1 MCGIIGYIGEKQAA
15 PILLDSLKRLEYR
28 GYDSAGIAVFIE
40 NEGNENKNKEIAC
53 YKTEGEIEKLIKI
66 VPLNLNGTIG
76 IGHTRWATHGRPC
89 TVNAHPHLD
98 CSSKIA
104 VVHNGI
110 IENFHELKE
119 ELIKKGHKFK
129 SETDTEVLAHLLEE
143 NYSGNLVQALKST
156 LSRVSGSFAIAVL
169 CSFEPD
175 KIVVARKNN
184 PLILGIGENENF
196 VASDIPAILKY
207 TRNVIFLE
215 DEEMAVVKQKEI
227 NIATFQGVEVQ
238 REIQRVTWDIKAAE
252 KAGYEHFML
261 KEINEQPKVVVET
274 IAGRISEYEGKVV
287 FEDIGLNERTIS
299 SLEQIIIVGCGTS
312 YNAACFGKY
321 LLSKFARI
329 PVTVE
334 VASEFRYSDP
344 VLAERTLMIGI
355 SQSGE
360 TADTLAAIKEAK
372 ARGCKTLAITN
383 VVGSSIT
390 REAHGVLYIRA
401 GPEIGVAATKT
412 FTAQMVAL
420 YLLAI
425 HFGLVR
431 YCLTSAE
438 VKRLIASLKQIPRE
452 IKKVLDSAGEIE
464 KLACLLEHAKACFFI
479 GRNLNFPIALEG
491 ALKLKEIA
499 YIPSDSYA
507 AGELKHGPLALLS
520 RDVPVIAIATKN
532 ATHEKMLSNIREVK
546 ARDAPVIAIANES
559 DMDIDKFVDHVI
571 RVPELSE
578 ELSPIL
584 SAVVVQLLAYFTARK
599 KGCSIDKPRHLAKSV
614 TVE

>member
-28 GYDSAGIAVFIE
+28 GYDSVGIAVF
-40 NEGNENKNKEIAC
+40 NEKIVC
-53 YKTEGEIEKLIKI
+53 YKTEGELEKLVKK
-66 VPLNLNGTIG
+66 VPPDLNGTVG
-76 IGHTRWATHGRPC
+76 IGHTRWATHGRPS
-89 TVNAHPHLD
+89 TANAHPHLD
-98 CSSKIA
+98 CSGKIA

-110 IENFHELKE
+110 IENYYELKE
-119 ELIKKGHKFK
+119 ELIKKGHKFN
-129 SETDTEVLAHLLEE
+129 SETDTEVLAHLIEE
-143 NYSGNLVQALKST
+143 NYNGSLIQALRNSI
-156 LSRVSGSFAIAVL
+156 SRVSGSFAVAVL
-169 CSFEPD
+169 CSLEPEV
-175 KIVVARKNN
+175 ILAARKDN
-184 PLILGIGENENF
+184 PLILGLGENENF
-196 VASDIPAILKY
+196 IASDIPAILKY
-207 TRNVIFLE
+207 TRKMIFL
-215 DEEMAVVKQKEI
+215 DNEEMAVVKKQEVKI
-227 NIATFQGVEVQ
+227 TTFQGMEVEKEVQ
-238 REIQRVTWDIKAAE
+238 YITWDIKAAE

-261 KEINEQPKVVVET
+261 KEIYEQPKAAVET
-274 IAGRISEYEGKVV
+274 IAGRISEYEGKIVL
-287 FEDIGLNERTIS
+287 EEMGLSERTIS
-299 SLEQIIIVGCGTS
+299 ALEHIIIVGCGTS
-312 YNAACFGKY
+312 YNAACLGKY

-329 PVTVE
+329 PVGVE

-344 VLAERTLMIGI
+344 AIAERTLVIGI

-360 TADTLAAIKEAK
+360 TADTLAAIREAK

-390 REAHGVLYIRA
+390 READGLLYIRA

-412 FTAQMVAL
+412 FTAQIIAL

-438 VKRLIASLKQIPRE
+438 AKRLIASLKQIPRE
-452 IKKVLDSAGEIE
+452 IKKVLDNAGEIAE
-464 KLACLLEHAKACFFI
+464 IAALFEHAKACFFI
-479 GRNLNFPIALEG
+479 GRNLNYPIALEG
-491 ALKLKEIA
+491 ALKMKEIS

-520 RDVPVIAIATKN
+520 KDVPVVAIATKN
-532 ATHEKMLSNIREVK
+532 ATYEKMLSNIREVK
-546 ARDAPVIAIANES
+546 ARDAPVIAIANIG
-559 DMDIDKFVDHVI
+559 DMDIEKFVDRVI
-571 RVPELSE
+571 RVPEVSE

>member
-28 GYDSAGIAVFIE
+28 GYDSVGIAVF
-40 NEGNENKNKEIAC
+40 NEKIVC
-53 YKTEGEIEKLIKI
+53 YKTEGELEKLVKK
-66 VPLNLNGTIG
+66 VPPDLNGTVG
-76 IGHTRWATHGRPC
+76 IGHTRWATHGRPS
-89 TVNAHPHLD
+89 TANAHPHLD
-98 CSSKIA
+98 CSGKIA

-110 IENFHELKE
+110 IENYYELKE
-119 ELIKKGHKFK
+119 ELIKKGHKFN
-129 SETDTEVLAHLLEE
+129 SETDTEVLAHLIEE
-143 NYSGNLVQALKST
+143 NYNGSLIQALRNSI
-156 LSRVSGSFAIAVL
+156 SRVSGSFAVAVL
-169 CSFEPD
+169 CSLEPEV
-175 KIVVARKNN
+175 ILAARKDN
-184 PLILGIGENENF
+184 PLILGLGENENF
-196 VASDIPAILKY
+196 IASDIPAILKY
-207 TRNVIFLE
+207 TRKMIFL
-215 DEEMAVVKQKEI
+215 DNEEMAVVKKQEVKI
-227 NIATFQGVEVQ
+227 TTFQGMEVEKEVQ
-238 REIQRVTWDIKAAE
+238 YITWDIKAAE

-261 KEINEQPKVVVET
+261 KEIYEQPKAAVET
-274 IAGRISEYEGKVV
+274 IAGRISEYEGKIVL
-287 FEDIGLNERTIS
+287 EEMGLSERTIS
-299 SLEQIIIVGCGTS
+299 ALEHIIIVGCGTS
-312 YNAACFGKY
+312 YNAACLGKY

-329 PVTVE
+329 PVGVE

-344 VLAERTLMIGI
+344 AIAERTLVIGI

-360 TADTLAAIKEAK
+360 TADTLAAIREAK

-390 REAHGVLYIRA
+390 READGLLYIRA

-412 FTAQMVAL
+412 FTAQIIAL

-438 VKRLIASLKQIPRE
+438 AKRLIESLKEIPRQ
-452 IKKVLDSAGEIE
+452 IRKVRDNAGEIAE
-464 KLACLLEHAKACFFI
+464 IAALFEHAKSCFFI
-479 GRNLNFPIALEG
+479 GRNLNYPIALEG
-491 ALKLKEIA
+491 ALKMKEIS

-520 RDVPVIAIATKN
+520 KDVPVVAIATKN
-532 ATHEKMLSNIREVK
+532 ATYEKMLSNIREVK
-546 ARDAPVIAIANES
+546 ARDAPVIAIANIG
-559 DMDIDKFVDHVI
+559 DMDIEKFVDRVI
-571 RVPELSE
+571 RVPEVSE

>member
-1 MCGIIGYIGEKQAA
+1 MCGIVGYIGERQAA
-15 PILLDSLKRLEYR
+15 PILLDSLRRLEYR
-28 GYDSAGIAVFIE
+28 GYDSAGIAVL
-40 NEGNENKNKEIAC
+40 NEKIVC
-53 YKTEGEIEKLIKI
+53 YKTQGELEKLIKI
-66 VPLNLNGTIG
+66 VPRNLDGTVG
-76 IGHTRWATHGRPC
+76 IGHTRWATHGKPS
-89 TVNAHPHLD
+89 TANAHPHLD
-98 CSSKIA
+98 CSGEIA

-110 IENFHELKE
+110 IENFYQLREELK
-119 ELIKKGHKFK
+119 KNGHKFN
-129 SETDTEVLAHLLEE
+129 SETDTEVLAHLIEE
-143 NYSGNLVQALKST
+143 NYSYSKSLIQALRST
-156 LSRVSGSFAIAVL
+156 VSRVSGSFAIAVL
-169 CSFEPD
+169 CSFEPNM
-175 KIVVARKNN
+175 ILVARKDN

-196 VASDIPAILKY
+196 IASDIPAILKY
-207 TRNVIFLE
+207 TRRMIFL
-215 DEEMAVVKQKEI
+215 DNEEMAVVRRNEVK
-227 NIATFQGVEVQ
+227 IATFQGVEVQ
-238 REIQRVTWDIKAAE
+238 KAIQYITWDIKAAE

-261 KEINEQPKVVVET
+261 KEIYEQPKVVVET

-287 FEDIGLNERTIS
+287 FEEIGLNERMIS
-299 SLEQIIIVGCGTS
+299 SLENIIIVGCGTS
-312 YNAACFGKY
+312 YNAACLGKY

-329 PVTVE
+329 PVNVE
-334 VASEFRYSDP
+334 VASELRYSDP
-344 VLAERTLMIGI
+344 AVIERTLVIGI

-360 TADTLAAIKEAK
+360 TADTLAAIREAK

-390 REAHGVLYIRA
+390 READGVLYIRA

-412 FTAQMVAL
+412 FTAQIVAL

-438 VKRLIASLKQIPRE
+438 AKRLIAGLKQIPRE
-452 IKKVLDSAGEIE
+452 IKKILDNAEEIE
-464 KLACLLEHAKACFFI
+464 KVAALLEHAKVCFFI

-491 ALKLKEIA
+491 ALKMKEIS
-499 YIPSDSYA
+499 YIPSDSCT

-520 RDVPVIAIATKN
+520 KDVPVVAIATKN
-532 ATHEKMLSNIREVK
+532 ATYEKMLSNIREVK
-546 ARDAPVIAIANES
+546 ARDAPVIAIANEG
-559 DMDIDKFVDHVI
+559 DMDIEKFVDHVI
-571 RVPELSE
+571 RVPEVSE